1 MTISEQNQRVSARVP
16 SNVFN
21 ILAQAAELTGST
33 LNQFL
38 VQSALEKAEKVIE
51 RERFI
56 KMTERSAVAFF
67 NALENPPEPNQK
79 LKQAVLAYKD
89 AFGGPQD

>member
-1 MTISEQNQRVSARVP
+1 MFENRQDKRHWPVFPISLLTATLSQLLFRWDP
-16 SNVFN
+16 

-51 RERFI
+51 
-56 KMTERSAVAFF
+56 
-67 NALENPPEPNQK
+67 L
-79 LKQAVLAYKD
+79 YKF
-89 AFGGPQD
+89 AQ